1 MSDVNDGMVNS
12 PVRAMS
18 FKGTGGEFFVIWL
31 VNAILTIITL
41 GLFLPWAFVRSRRYF
56 YENTELA
63 GKNFAYHATG
73 KSILGGWLCIAVLY
87 GIFLVNIAHNNA
99 VLSLIMVLLFILFSP
114 WLIMQGL
121 RYQAM
126 MTTLNGVRFNF
137 HTNPLRAWWV
147 MLGQPLLLALAI
159 VIISS
164 IIVKIMSSSMNG
176 GIIIAGSVLVLV
188 VSLVGVALMQGLY
201 ISQWGK
207 LLINNLQYGN
217 VKFDVSLKTK
227 KCTVI
232 VLKAVLLF
240 IPFMIV
246 SGYLI
251 VAPMLR
257 LMMYTGAAQDA
268 IMMAV
273 MQSAGSV
280 VLGYFIYMLGI
291 LVCYCY
297 GYVAIRNYI
306 YSQASLHNG
315 AIRFRSTARVGA
327 FVWLVVSNLLVCS
340 ITAFLAYPWARVRA
354 TRYLLENTHVEGDLD
369 QLPEED
375 HNDKPA
381 ADPANL
387 LARGL
392 SVMQFVF

>member
-12 PVRAMS
+12 PARAMS

-31 VNAILTIITL
+31 VNAILTTITL

-63 GKNFAYHATG
+63 GKKFAYHATG
-73 KSILGGWLCIAVLY
+73 KSILVGWLCIAVLY

-99 VLSLIMVLLFILFSP
+99 VLSLIMMLLFILFSP

-137 HTNPLRAWWV
+137 RTNPLRAWWV
-147 MLGQPLLLALAI
+147 MLGQPLLI
-159 VIISS
+159 VVVMSMLIAS
-164 IIVKIMSSSMNG
+164 ILSVMGSAMSAGMVIG
-176 GIIIAGSVLVLV
+176 GSVCIALISLFSIVLI
-188 VSLVGVALMQGLY
+188 QGLY

-217 VKFDVSLKTK
+217 AKFDVSLETK
-227 KCTVI
+227 KCGII
-232 VLKAVLLF
+232 VAKAIVLF
-240 IPFMIV
+240 IPFMIAA
-246 SGYLI
+246 GYFI
-251 VAPMLR
+251 VAPILHLAKYSGSPEDIV
-257 LMMYTGAAQDA
+257 LMAA
-268 IMMAV
+268 
-273 MQSAGSV
+273 MQSAGSIL
-280 VLGYFIYMLGI
+280 LGYILYMLGI

-315 AIRFRSTARVGA
+315 AIRFRSTARIGA
-327 FVWLVVSNLLVCS
+327 FVWLVVSNLFVCS

-369 QLPEED
+369 QLPVED

>member
-31 VNAILTIITL
+31 VNTILTIITL
-41 GLFLPWAFVRSRRYF
+41 GLFLPWAVVRSRRYF

-63 GKNFAYHATG
+63 GKKFAYHATG
-73 KSILGGWLCIAVLY
+73 KSILVGWLCIAVLY

-99 VLSLIMVLLFILFSP
+99 VLSLIMMLLFILFSP

-137 HTNPLRAWWV
+137 RTNPLRAWWV
-147 MLGQPLLLALAI
+147 MLGQPLLI
-159 VIISS
+159 VVAMSMLVTS
-164 IIVKIMSSSMNG
+164 ILSVMGSAMSAGMVIG
-176 GIIIAGSVLVLV
+176 GSVCIALVTLFSIV
-188 VSLVGVALMQGLY
+188 LIQGLY
-201 ISQWGK
+201 ISQWGR

-217 VKFDVSLKTK
+217 VKFEVSLETK
-227 KCTVI
+227 KCAIII
-232 VLKAVLLF
+232 VKAIVLF
-240 IPFMIV
+240 IPFMIAA
-246 SGYLI
+246 GYFI
-251 VAPMLR
+251 VAPIVH
-257 LMMYTGAAQDA
+257 LMKYSGNSEDM
-268 IMMAV
+268 IMMAA
-273 MQSAGSV
+273 MQSAGSIL
-280 VLGYFIYMLGI
+280 LGYFLYILGA

-297 GYVAIRNYI
+297 GYVAVRNYI

-315 AIRFRSTARVGA
+315 AICFRSTVRVGA
-327 FVWLVVSNLLVCS
+327 FVWLVVSNLFICS

-369 QLPEED
+369 QLPVED